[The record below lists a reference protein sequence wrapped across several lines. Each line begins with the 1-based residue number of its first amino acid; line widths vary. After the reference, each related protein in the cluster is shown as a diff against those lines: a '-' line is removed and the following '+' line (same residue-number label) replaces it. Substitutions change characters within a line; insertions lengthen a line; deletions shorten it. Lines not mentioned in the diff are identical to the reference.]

1 LLAHSGAAASSD
13 APAGSNKGSATNTPR
28 ASKIGLALN
37 ISPLLDSASLNNSS
51 VGAGNVDE
59 ISEIQSVLSETDK
72 ESLDVAMSMMG
83 HLELRQVEDEVG
95 SVTLPYYGYSGW
107 VVSLLWSFVW
117 CLSTS

>member
-1 LLAHSGAAASSD
+1 LSAHSGAAASSE

-83 HLELRQVEDEVG
+83 HLELRQVEDEVRF
-95 SVTLPYYGYSGW
+95 VTLA
-107 VVSLLWSFVW
+107 
-117 CLSTS
+117 